1 MRVKTALIIATL
13 LILTSLSARGDLQG
27 KPQVA
32 GQTSASSDLG
42 SPILQQPCTTADDL
56 LKYQQFLRKESD
68 EEKANLDQLIQRVE
82 ILAAIAA
89 AIFVF
94 FGLNT
99 TKGIRSAAKNHLGT
113 IESEANQ
120 KIEKIFEDMQ
130 HTSRTRFD
138 TRFAQLEETY
148 ERRQQK
154 YFKLLRSYFS
164 MLFQANPDLCSRW
177 VGTEFNDGHF
187 KGKRIL
193 WVDDDCVGIAMLVGL
208 LTNCGIE
215 NETCVSTDAALDQS
229 FTRFDLIISNLRR
242 EQKDN
247 AGLLMTQR
255 IRKEKK
261 SKIAIIIFTRPEHK
275 AEYEKDLIEAGA
287 NAIAISDRELFPSIA
302 QLLGKNAASRE
313 G

>member
-1 MRVKTALIIATL
+1 VASQIPKSGFWSPANPLNLCDFQEIINKEPNVARTTVKSFCTGEFAGRHDLRVKTALIIATL

-138 TRFAQLEETY
+138 TR
-148 ERRQQK
+148 R
-154 YFKLLRSYFS
+154 
-164 MLFQANPDLCSRW
+164 D
-177 VGTEFNDGHF
+177 V
-187 KGKRIL
+187 
-193 WVDDDCVGIAMLVGL
+193 
-208 LTNCGIE
+208 
-215 NETCVSTDAALDQS
+215 
-229 FTRFDLIISNLRR
+229 
-242 EQKDN
+242 
-247 AGLLMTQR
+247 
-255 IRKEKK
+255 
-261 SKIAIIIFTRPEHK
+261 
-275 AEYEKDLIEAGA
+275 
-287 NAIAISDRELFPSIA
+287 
-302 QLLGKNAASRE
+302 
-313 G
+313 